1 MDMKDRLKNITF
13 RTRLV
18 VLSVF
23 MVLVPVALSVLAFLL
38 IVKFI
43 GTTENFE
50 ISNVLSSYEIAQIFM
65 IDMVTCIVAI
75 LLITVI
81 VMRRFIQRWFITPL
95 SELRLAMNEI
105 SEGNL
110 DKVID
115 TEYTAEMGELFANY
129 EQMRLRLK
137 ESAEERLENE
147 RKSRE
152 LVSNISHDLKTPIT
166 SIRGYVEGIMDGVAD
181 TPEKM
186 NKYIRTIYNKSNE
199 LSGLINELTL
209 YSNIDQNMVPYNFRR
224 VSIDDF
230 FGDCMEEIG
239 LELESEGFRLHYVC
253 LTEPG
258 TEIIADSEQLRRVIS
273 NIISNSIK
281 YRRGIGDRL
290 EIRILDNRDS
300 VVVEIEDNG
309 RGIDEKDIPHIFERF
324 FRSDTSRSSVTGGSG
339 IGLSIVKKVI
349 DDHGGKIW
357 ATGALGLGTCI
368 HFELKKYTGKKETND
383 LRLGQGRK
391 E

>member
-166 SIRGYVEGIMDGVAD
+166 SIRGYVEGIMDGVA
-181 TPEKM
+181 
-186 NKYIRTIYNKSNE
+186 
-199 LSGLINELTL
+199 
-209 YSNIDQNMVPYNFRR
+209 
-224 VSIDDF
+224 
-230 FGDCMEEIG
+230 
-239 LELESEGFRLHYVC
+239 
-253 LTEPG
+253 
-258 TEIIADSEQLRRVIS
+258 
-273 NIISNSIK
+273 
-281 YRRGIGDRL
+281 
-290 EIRILDNRDS
+290 
-300 VVVEIEDNG
+300 ED
-309 RGIDEKDIPHIFERF
+309 
-324 FRSDTSRSSVTGGSG
+324 
-339 IGLSIVKKVI
+339 
-349 DDHGGKIW
+349 
-357 ATGALGLGTCI
+357 
-368 HFELKKYTGKKETND
+368 
-383 LRLGQGRK
+383 
-391 E
+391 